1 MAKLNEMIREFRESI
16 NQSVEALAM
25 LLQLSPEEYTRLEES
40 WNPPDPVLQRICTL
54 FEWNYQEIKRIAL
67 QGPFTG
73 NEDPNEPVRE
83 EPEQIPSS
91 SLPFPQRLAQS
102 RMDAGQTPE
111 GMAMLLG
118 VSEDYYL
125 LLEENTQPDDD
136 LLRRICGLF
145 NWNYNEVL
153 QKLRTRHHPLFSTSR
168 PPFSYDEIRLDENS
182 GEIPQLPE
190 IPPSQP
196 LNERIRLAREEV
208 PQSIEGLALL
218 LQLNPEYYEQIE
230 SGKINPDEDLL
241 KRISV
246 LFQWNFQDLIKEE
259 RRSSFKNFHIPQ
271 NLLKSRSLNDA
282 SREMKQ
288 VVRNIS
294 EDWGQLNLEQQ
305 RLLLNQLELIRDTM
319 KRWKKNV
326 PGKNTEPT
334 IES

>member
-25 LLQLSPEEYTRLEES
+25 LLQLSPEEYIRLEGN
-40 WNPPDPVLQRICTL
+40 WNPPDPVLERICTL

-73 NEDPNEPVRE
+73 NEDPNEPVQE
-83 EPEQIPSS
+83 EPEQISS
-91 SLPFPQRLAQS
+91 ASLPFPQRLAQS

-168 PPFSYDEIRLDENS
+168 PTFSYDEIRRDEIS
-182 GEIPQLPE
+182 GEIPELPE
-190 IPPSQP
+190 IQPSQP
-196 LNERIRLAREEV
+196 LNERIRQAREEV
-208 PQSIEGLALL
+208 SQSIEGLALL

-241 KRISV
+241 KRISA

>member
-1 MAKLNEMIREFRESI
+1 
-16 NQSVEALAM
+16 
-25 LLQLSPEEYTRLEES
+25 
-40 WNPPDPVLQRICTL
+40 
-54 FEWNYQEIKRIAL
+54 
-67 QGPFTG
+67 
-73 NEDPNEPVRE
+73 
-83 EPEQIPSS
+83 
-91 SLPFPQRLAQS
+91 
-102 RMDAGQTPE
+102 
-111 GMAMLLG
+111 
-118 VSEDYYL
+118 
-125 LLEENTQPDDD
+125 
-136 LLRRICGLF
+136 
-145 NWNYNEVL
+145 
-153 QKLRTRHHPLFSTSR
+153 
-168 PPFSYDEIRLDENS
+168 
-182 GEIPQLPE
+182 
-190 IPPSQP
+190 
-196 LNERIRLAREEV
+196 LNERIRQAREEV
-208 PQSIEGLALL
+208 SQSIEGLALL

-241 KRISV
+241 KRIST

-294 EDWGQLNLEQQ
+294 EDWGQLNVEQQ